1 MSDEKQPNGDPRP
14 IGVAHSWDE
23 LRDVLRARKDA
34 LGVSFETVD
43 DVAGLTLG
51 YSAKLFG
58 SRHRNFG
65 PRSLDAVLPTLGVCL
80 IVVEDPEQLARLQ
93 SRLVKSEWRHLA
105 GPAIGP
111 EQTNKRRKR
120 P

>member
-1 MSDEKQPNGDPRP
+1 MSDEKQPTSDLRP
-14 IGVAHSWDE
+14 IGIAHSMDE

-34 LGVSFETVD
+34 LGISYETVD
-43 DVAGLTLG
+43 DIAGLTSR
-51 YSAKLFG
+51 YAAKLIG
-58 SRHRNFG
+58 SRQRNFG
-65 PRSLDAVLPTLGVCL
+65 PRSLDAILGTLGVCL
-80 IVVEDPEQLARLQ
+80 IVVEDPEQLARIQ

-120 P
+120 R